1 MSQPQPFSRAHQ
13 AAVVALMVGL
23 LGTAVPSA
31 GFAQTAAP
39 AQGAAPAA
47 DGVRL
52 EPLSGTYVATARIN
66 LRQQPS
72 QQGAR
77 VGQIDSGAKVTVTG
91 KVVDSPWYAVTRE
104 DGRRGYVFADLLR
117 PETPPAPATPAAP
130 AATPVAA
137 TEPAPATPAAPP
149 PPPAPPVAAP
159 VAPVAVAPEPA
170 PVAVPPPVAPPQP
183 DPVVTAL
190 TERLNSMD
198 AALADI
204 RKSLDTG
211 SAVKGLEE
219 RQQAL
224 ESAITALRNDVAGLR
239 SAAVDGDKPGG
250 FLDRLMGLQ
259 EQISAQIAEQ
269 RADLKGLSKRLDEAE
284 EWLKPVKEWAEKTA
298 NDIRPPM
305 GWAEWILS
313 GPGAAWSWL
322 TSGWWWQAPA
332 KPEPPVSPL
341 RLPDPPPPGRST
353 IMG

>member
-1 MSQPQPFSRAHQ
+1 M
-13 AAVVALMVGL
+13 
-23 LGTAVPSA
+23 
-31 GFAQTAAP
+31 
-39 AQGAAPAA
+39 
-47 DGVRL
+47 
-52 EPLSGTYVATARIN
+52 
-66 LRQQPS
+66 
-72 QQGAR
+72 
-77 VGQIDSGAKVTVTG
+77 
-91 KVVDSPWYAVTRE
+91 
-104 DGRRGYVFADLLR
+104 
-117 PETPPAPATPAAP
+117 
-130 AATPVAA
+130 
-137 TEPAPATPAAPP
+137 
-149 PPPAPPVAAP
+149 
-159 VAPVAVAPEPA
+159 
-170 PVAVPPPVAPPQP
+170 
-183 DPVVTAL
+183 TAL

-305 GWAEWILS
+305 GWSEWILS

>member
-1 MSQPQPFSRAHQ
+1 MSRPPPFSRACQ
-13 AAVVALMVGL
+13 VAVVALL
-23 LGTAVPSA
+23 LGLPVAGVPGDA
-31 GFAQTAAP
+31 LAQTARPAP
-39 AQGAAPAA
+39 TVATPAS

-52 EPLSGTYVATARIN
+52 EPLSGSYVAVARIN
-66 LRQQPS
+66 LRQLPS
-72 QQGAR
+72 QQGTR
-77 VGQIDSGAKVTVTG
+77 IGQIDSGAKVTVTG

-117 PETPPAPATPAAP
+117 PEEPPATSAVATPATPAAD
-130 AATPVAA
+130 
-137 TEPAPATPAAPP
+137 PAPITPP
-149 PPPAPPVAAP
+149 PVVA
-159 VAPVAVAPEPA
+159 APEPA
-170 PVAVPPPVAPPQP
+170 PVAPVAPPPTVVAPAPAP

-204 RKSLDTG
+204 RKSLDSGT
-211 SAVKGLEE
+211 AVKGLEE

-224 ESAITALRNDVAGLR
+224 ESAIAALRNDVTGLR
-239 SAAVDGDKPGG
+239 SAANDGDRPGG

-284 EWLKPVKEWAEKTA
+284 AWLKPVKEWAEKTA
-298 NDIRPPM
+298 TDLRPPM
-305 GWAEWILS
+305 GWMEWLMS
-313 GPGAAWSWL
+313 GPWAAWLWL
-322 TSGWWWQAPA
+322 TSGWWWQTPA
-332 KPEPPVSPL
+332 QPEPPVSPL